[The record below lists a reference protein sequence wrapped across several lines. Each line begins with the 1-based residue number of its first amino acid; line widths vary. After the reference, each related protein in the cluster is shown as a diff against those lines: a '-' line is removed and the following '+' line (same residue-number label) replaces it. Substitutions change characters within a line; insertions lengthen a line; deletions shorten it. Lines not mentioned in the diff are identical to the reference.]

1 MPHTYIVYSIPHTQ
15 FFRQVKKV
23 EKNGRLIKNEQMVKK
38 IIIACRDFEVEAE
51 LLERER
57 PKTREAIWRAL
68 PFEAELEI
76 WKEEVYFEIPV
87 KIPHENSTPKTTA
100 GDVSYWPEGPGFCIF
115 FGKSQPISQVN
126 TFARITDGVEKFRSL
141 KSGDRILVRK
151 A

>member
-1 MPHTYIVYSIPHTQ
+1 
-15 FFRQVKKV
+15 
-23 EKNGRLIKNEQMVKK
+23 MVKK
-38 IIIACRDFEVEAE
+38 IIIACKDFEVKAE

-57 PKTREAIWRAL
+57 LKTCEAIWQAL

-87 KIPHENSTPKTTA
+87 KIPPENPTPKTVA

-115 FGKSQPISQVN
+115 FGRSQPASPVN
-126 TFARITDGVEKFRSL
+126 TFARIKSGVEKFRATQT
-141 KSGDRILVRK
+141 GNRITVRR